1 MCSLRRTRFVS
12 LTSIQSLSTAK
23 LKEKKPIND
32 ETSSTTMTSANI
44 SDIQKTYSEQIRR
57 IVDEISR
64 LSLMEVMDLNE
75 LLKVKIDTDRKSFI
89 RSTEALFYL

>member
-23 LKEKKPIND
+23 LKEKKLIND

-75 LLKVKIDTDRKSFI
+75 LLKVKIDTDRKSLV

>member
-23 LKEKKPIND
+23 LKEKKLIND